1 MAILFKELV
10 RRTLLGLPKVDG
22 EELLIVKQ
30 AVNDAIYTLAEVGD
44 FPELFVRDETTAT
57 TVAETKSYH
66 LVDDLGLTRPKS
78 IFNIL
83 LIDNGNSRKLIPQT
97 PAEMDLRS
105 PYPEN
110 STSGVPSYYALRGM
124 YVEFYRIPDD
134 AYDLRISYQQWPAE
148 LTDDD
153 DESPFEHL
161 DQQTVFLSKD
171 IANSYMGGDYLDF
184 QAKAKQYLG
193 MGLGNRLDR
202 RDEVLCAKPFEIS
215 RRSPLGEY
223 WVNPFIRKDP

>member
-1 MAILFKELV
+1 VPATDPF
-10 RRTLLGLPKVDG
+10 
-22 EELLIVKQ
+22 KQ

-110 STSGVPSYYALRGM
+110 STSGVPSYYALVDKNFLFVSWSIFSRLL
-124 YVEFYRIPDD
+124 YVKNIWATRYRRWI
-134 AYDLRISYQQWPAE
+134 I
-148 LTDDD
+148 
-153 DESPFEHL
+153 
-161 DQQTVFLSKD
+161 
-171 IANSYMGGDYLDF
+171 
-184 QAKAKQYLG
+184 
-193 MGLGNRLDR
+193 
-202 RDEVLCAKPFEIS
+202 
-215 RRSPLGEY
+215 
-223 WVNPFIRKDP
+223 